1 MPPAT
6 RPRAGRRLLTVTG
19 LVLAAALLPA
29 SVVAATTAPPAG
41 PSPAPRAQSRV
52 ATLAQTRIVSL
63 LPGRVAHT
71 PALGRYRTGLVT
83 DPTTGAALWSSGAG
97 APMRGAST
105 TKLATAVTTLSVLGT
120 TTRFPTRV
128 VTGRTSREV
137 VLVAGGDP
145 LLSSTQLRGLAVA
158 TAKTLLAAVPAPPIV
173 PPVPTVP
180 PTPPTVVRFTVTV
193 DDSLFPAPSFAS
205 GWPADYVPSVVT
217 PVRPLVRDL
226 RNGKDTA
233 ADVST
238 YFAGQV
244 NSALVSLLK
253 ARTDITPHVVYTGRL
268 KASTGATE
276 LARFVGNTSGAALK
290 WMLLVSDNDVAEM
303 LFRLNAIALGRG
315 GSWAGASAAETATL
329 RSLGID
335 VTGWRLYDGS
345 GVSRNDRV
353 TARGLVQL
361 LTIAASPQR
370 PGLNILRSW
379 LPVAGHSGT
388 LNSRFTARP
397 TSCAAGKVFAKTGTL
412 FDTIGLAGYARG
424 SDGHLRTF
432 AVLVHA
438 VDRRYSKL
446 QVRRAVEVIPATA
459 TGCY

>member
-1 MPPAT
+1 
-6 RPRAGRRLLTVTG
+6 
-19 LVLAAALLPA
+19 
-29 SVVAATTAPPAG
+29 
-41 PSPAPRAQSRV
+41 
-52 ATLAQTRIVSL
+52 
-63 LPGRVAHT
+63 
-71 PALGRYRTGLVT
+71 
-83 DPTTGAALWSSGAG
+83 
-97 APMRGAST
+97 
-105 TKLATAVTTLSVLGT
+105 
-120 TTRFPTRV
+120 
-128 VTGRTSREV
+128 V

-145 LLSSTQLRGLAVA
+145 LLSSTQLRGLAVSTA
-158 TAKTLLAAVPAPPIV
+158 TALLAAVPAPPIV
-173 PPVPTVP
+173 PPLPTVP
-180 PTPPTVVRFTVTV
+180 PTPRAVVRFTVTV
-193 DDSLFPAPSFAS
+193 DDSLFPAPSYAS
-205 GWPADYVPSVVT
+205 GWPANYVPSVVT

-226 RNGKDTA
+226 RNGTDTA

-244 NSALVSLLK
+244 NAALLSLLKARTDITPHVVYTGRLK

-303 LFRLNAIALGRG
+303 LFRLNAIALGMG

-370 PGLNILRSW
+370 PGLNVLRSW

-388 LNSRFTARP
+388 LDARFTAHP

-424 SDGHLRTF
+424 TDGHLRTF

-438 VDRRYSKL
+438 VDSRYSKL